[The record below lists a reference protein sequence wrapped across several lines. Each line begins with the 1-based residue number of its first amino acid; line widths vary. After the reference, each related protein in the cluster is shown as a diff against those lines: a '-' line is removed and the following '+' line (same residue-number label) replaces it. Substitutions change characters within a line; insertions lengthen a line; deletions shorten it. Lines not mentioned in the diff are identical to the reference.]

1 MKIRT
6 GFVSNSSSSSF
17 VVYGFVVK
25 DFKKLM
31 DEKNKGNENF
41 EFYEEMRKIFDYD
54 SDLNYLTGSDDGFER
69 DETFFGVFIAD
80 IDNEDGENRAKKR
93 SLKELAVAAEEVRK
107 KVKEEFGVEINGE
120 PDIYSGRR
128 MC

>member
-1 MKIRT
+1 
-6 GFVSNSSSSSF
+6 
-17 VVYGFVVK
+17 
-25 DFKKLM
+25 M